1 MLDPRGQLLRAA
13 VGFAGRSMPS
23 YDRALGPLRSRLDSW
38 PGVGRVAAGMRRQ
51 GFDLQLPQY
60 GDRGW
65 RATWEAPKRTQCLK
79 GRLAG
84 DRGRRAA
91 SLGPIHSPLGVPD
104 VEAPHMEL
112 KRLGIVLADAVHHQ
126 LVLRDELAA
135 RVAGLALGHTPED
148 LGALVAGQDAAG
160 ELFTDEYAQRRLRL
174 HDDHLI
180 DRMRQSSTNGEAE
193 ACKGPRVGT
202 GRYDPILP
210 MQLQMGD
217 RLTDE
222 TGEWEGSADRTR
234 RPMGRPCPRSA
245 GAQAR
250 RHRDPYLARTRARQR
265 ETRERRR

>member
-1 MLDPRGQLLRAA
+1 VPGQ
-13 VGFAGRSMPS
+13 
-23 YDRALGPLRSRLDSW
+23 YKAL
-38 PGVGRVAAGMRRQ
+38 
-51 GFDLQLPQY
+51 
-60 GDRGW
+60 
-65 RATWEAPKRTQCLK
+65 KKTQCLK

-148 LGALVAGQDAAG
+148 LGALVAGQDTAG

-202 GRYDPILP
+202 GRYDSVLP

-222 TGEWEGSADRTR
+222 TGEWEVV
-234 RPMGRPCPRSA
+234 GRPYTTTRGTPVSAFSGCSSPAAQRSVS
-245 GAQAR
+245 GAHTSAS
-250 RHRDPYLARTRARQR
+250 A
-265 ETRERRR
+265 